1 MTLPPTL
8 CLVRQYEEGHPRPDL
23 EEFIRQYRQAGG
35 KIDMT
40 IFEGQGEGVLRDLS
54 SSTAQQALEQ
64 MSAFIHQHLG

>member
-1 MTLPPTL
+1 
-8 CLVRQYEEGHPRPDL
+8 
-23 EEFIRQYRQAGG
+23 
-35 KIDMT
+35 MT